1 MATIPDQEGNVV
13 GFYQGRHLAPEDYNE
28 KVHKGRIF
36 CDNDKPLYHSFLTKN
51 GTHIYRHIPG
61 MTVKK
66 CGCLTKK
73 EEEKKLGKSITK
85 FKADNERPDAKEL
98 ERLRKGTYGHLSK
111 RPYSTKSELKGL
123 CSTGKAGELFNAEQ
137 MKFIAYDLG
146 IIPYWEMRYYILI
159 GVALEFMVRLVMKW
173 C

>member
-1 MATIPDQEGNVV
+1 MANIPDQEGNVV
-13 GFYQGRHLAPEDYNE
+13 GFYQGRPLAPEDYDK
-28 KVHKGRIF
+28 KVHEGRIF
-36 CDNDKPLYHSFLTKN
+36 CENDKPLYHSFLTKN
-51 GTHIYRHIPG
+51 ETHIYRHKPG
-61 MTVKK
+61 VTMKK

-73 EEEKKLGKSITK
+73 EEEKKLGKPFAK

-98 ERLRKGTYGHLSK
+98 ERLRKGTYGHLS
-111 RPYSTKSELKGL
+111 RRTFSTKSELKDL
-123 CSTGKAGELFNAEQ
+123 CSMGRVGEFFNAEQ
-137 MKFIAYDLG
+137 MKFLVYDLG